1 MSENNIEIKKTPF
14 DVFVDGAKKGW
25 GLATSSTIPNII
37 MAFVIIEI
45 LKITGLLALIGV
57 VFGPV
62 MAIFGLPGEAATVLM
77 AAWLSGGGGVG
88 VASSLYA
95 SGSLNVNE
103 LAIVLP
109 SIFIL
114 CSQVQYL
121 GRVLGTAGVQA
132 KYYGVMIGIT
142 VVCALLSLLAMR
154 FLVVIFGV

>member
-1 MSENNIEIKKTPF
+1 MSENKVQIKKTPF
-14 DVFVDGAKKGW
+14 DVFVDGARKGW
-25 GLATSSTIPNII
+25 NLATSSTVPNIL

-45 LKITGLLALIGV
+45 LKITGLLNLIGV

-62 MAIFGLPGEAATVLM
+62 MALFGLPGEAATILM
-77 AAWLSGGGGVG
+77 ASWLSGGGGVG
-88 VASSLYA
+88 VASALFTG
-95 SGSLNVNE
+95 GSLNLNE

-142 VVCALLSLLAMR
+142 VVCALLSLVTMR
-154 FLVVIFGV
+154 FLVAIFSI

>member
-1 MSENNIEIKKTPF
+1 MSDTKVEIKKTPF

-25 GLATSSTIPNII
+25 GLATSSTIPNIL

-45 LKITGLLALIGV
+45 LKITGLLALIGT

-62 MAIFGLPGEAATVLM
+62 MAVFGLPGEAATVLM
-77 AAWLSGGGGVG
+77 ASWLSGGGGVG

-95 SGSLNVNE
+95 SGSLDIND
-103 LAIVLP
+103 LAILLP
-109 SIFIL
+109 SIFLL

-121 GRVLGTAGVQA
+121 GRVLGTAGIQA
-132 KYYGVMIGIT
+132 RYYGVMIAIT
-142 VVCALLSLLAMR
+142 VVCALLSLLSMR